1 METQRRA
8 HGRLR
13 VEEQRVRGNPDS
25 DGAGGSLG
33 VSVRD
38 GTSTLS
44 PKEGV
49 HEGEHEKP
57 GERQVAG
64 FTDVI
69 VPTGCVLAVTA
80 RRARV

>member
-1 METQRRA
+1 M
-8 HGRLR
+8 
-13 VEEQRVRGNPDS
+13 
-25 DGAGGSLG
+25 GG
-33 VSVRD
+33 SVRD

-49 HEGEHEKP
+49 HQGEHEKP